1 MEFRHE
7 PVLFEQC
14 MEGLA
19 IRPQGVYVDGTLGG
33 GGHSA
38 GICRRLAGQD
48 AQDAQAG
55 QASEAGQ
62 EALAGQAS
70 EAGRDTAVGTLIGI
84 DRDRDALAAAE
95 QRLREF
101 SCRKYFVQN
110 NYANIR
116 DVLAEL
122 EIPGIDGA
130 LLDLGVSSFQLD
142 NPDRG
147 FSYMHDAP
155 LDMRMNRDDELTAA
169 DVVNGYGKK
178 ELADIISRYGEE
190 RWAGRIADFIVRKRQ
205 DKPIGTTQELV
216 DIIKAAIPASARRT
230 GPHPAKRTFQAIRIE
245 VNDELGQLGRAVEE
259 FLDVLNPGG
268 RLCII
273 TFHSLEDRIV
283 KDIFNRRADPC
294 TCPKDFPVCVCGKK
308 ADIVKVTGKPIK
320 PGEKE
325 TEENPR
331 ARSAKLRI
339 AEKI

>member
-38 GICRRLAGQD
+38 GICRRLAGQ
-48 AQDAQAG
+48 
-55 QASEAGQ
+55 ASK
-62 EALAGQAS
+62 
-70 EAGRDTAVGTLIGI
+70 AGRDTAAGTLIGI

-155 LDMRMNRDDELTAA
+155 LDMRMDRSSEITAY
-169 DVVNGYGKK
+169 DVVNKWSEE
-178 ELADIISRYGEE
+178 EL
-190 RWAGRIADFIVRKRQ
+190 
-205 DKPIGTTQELV
+205 
-216 DIIKAAIPASARRT
+216 
-230 GPHPAKRTFQAIRIE
+230 IRI
-245 VNDELGQLGRAVEE
+245 
-259 FLDVLNPGG
+259 FL
-268 RLCII
+268 
-273 TFHSLEDRIV
+273 
-283 KDIFNRRADPC
+283 
-294 TCPKDFPVCVCGKK
+294 
-308 ADIVKVTGKPIK
+308 
-320 PGEKE
+320 
-325 TEENPR
+325 
-331 ARSAKLRI
+331 I
-339 AEKI
+339 AE